1 VPELPEV
8 ETIVKG
14 LRRELTGDVISH
26 AVVLRDASIG
36 HPSTRDFARLLP
48 GHKIERVTRR
58 GKYMIIE
65 LSNKA
70 SLVVHLKMS
79 GRLLLKKQKSKP
91 DRFLRVSLKLESGRE
106 LHFEDMRVFGRLW
119 FFTSKQNPNENIKGL
134 KTMGVEP
141 LEDLTFEYLK
151 AKLQKKTA
159 PIKNVI
165 MDQTI
170 IAGVGNIYADES
182 LFMAGVK
189 PARQAGSLK
198 DKEIKTLIES
208 IIKVLRAAI
217 KAGGSSMKD
226 YTDLDGVNG
235 NYMSE
240 SWVYRRTSE
249 KCRKCKSEIER
260 IKIGGRSTHFCPR
273 CQK

>member
-14 LRRELTGDVISH
+14 LRRELTGDVVSQV
-26 AVVLRDASIG
+26 VVLRDASIG
-36 HPSTRDFARLLP
+36 HPSTRDFERLLP
-48 GHKIERVTRR
+48 GHKIERVVRR
-58 GKYMIIE
+58 GKYVLIE
-65 LSNKA
+65 LSSEA
-70 SLVVHLKMS
+70 TLVVHLKMS
-79 GRLLLKKQKSKP
+79 GRLLLKKKKTEP
-91 DRFLRVSLKLESGRE
+91 DRFLRVSLKLKSGRE

-119 FFTSKQNPNENIKGL
+119 FFDAKEDPKDTIKGL

-141 LEDLTFEYLK
+141 LDHLDAKYLK
-151 AKLQKKTA
+151 PLLQNKTA

-165 MDQTI
+165 MDQSI

-182 LFMAGVK
+182 LFLAGIK
-189 PARQAGSLK
+189 PARKAGSLK
-198 DKEIKTLIES
+198 DKEIKVLIES
-208 IIKVLRAAI
+208 IIKVLSSAI
-217 KAGGSSMKD
+217 RAGGSSMKD

-240 SWVYRRTSE
+240 SWVYRKTGE

-260 IKIGGRSTHFCPR
+260 IKIGGRGTHFCPR